1 MGGCDGGEGSGGGVG
16 AVRDGL
22 DIRRRAR
29 PQAELGGGWH
39 VQSADGYH

>member
-1 MGGCDGGEGSGGGVG
+1 MGDCDGGEGSGGGVG

-29 PQAELGGGWH
+29 PQTEHGGG
-39 VQSADGYH
+39 